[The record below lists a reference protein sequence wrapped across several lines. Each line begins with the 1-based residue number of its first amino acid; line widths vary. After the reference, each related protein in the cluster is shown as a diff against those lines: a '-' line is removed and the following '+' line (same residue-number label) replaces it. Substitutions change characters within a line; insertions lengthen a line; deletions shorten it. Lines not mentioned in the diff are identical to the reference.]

1 MNGVPLGEARPSGL
15 MGLLKRP
22 ADSGCLAA
30 LGAEPPISGLTE
42 ALFVSNRAK
51 GTAAGPVP
59 EHSSATPSCGIELSS
74 DCAPPA
80 CRRMSILQ
88 SRRDGRP

>member
-51 GTAAGPVP
+51 GIRGGTGAGAF
-59 EHSSATPSCGIELSS
+59 ERDAELWN
-74 DCAPPA
+74 
-80 CRRMSILQ
+80 
-88 SRRDGRP
+88 